1 MCFAGNYFPRGEAPP
16 PYEEAVRAART
27 EAEMVSNH
35 QQVNPNSAPYTFS
48 SNRNENVSL
57 TLVHNT
63 HVSITP
69 SVQQT
74 GVSSSQ
80 CNVMLHQS
88 NNVQSVQA
96 ESRNDP
102 STETVQQQNPTANS
116 STSVSL
122 ACGAAGSSHDYVI
135 DSSSSFLQNTTLES
149 QVDVHYE
156 NCNHKS
162 VTNVAPVL
170 TVSVKNEESF
180 PKKSLNVDFLRERI
194 DRNSYVPA
202 DGKSL
207 DTNSGTAE
215 ASNELYQL
223 KNEPSA
229 LSCSSSWRREAL
241 QHNTSASKSN
251 VNITYGSDKQK
262 IIEKSRNFKITES
275 SAGGSGSSKNYH
287 RVENQLSESKVK
299 KCNVMLKDSSKTS
312 KALVGRQYDK
322 QVNLY
327 LSIDVRLLLSN
338 CFYI

>member
-1 MCFAGNYFPRGEAPP
+1 
-16 PYEEAVRAART
+16 
-27 EAEMVSNH
+27 MVSNH

-48 SNRNENVSL
+48 SNRNENVSV

-102 STETVQQQNPTANS
+102 SSTETVQQQNPTANS

-207 DTNSGTAE
+207 DTNSGTAA

-241 QHNTSASKSN
+241 QHNASASKSN

-275 SAGGSGSSKNYH
+275 SAAGSGSSKNYH

-299 KCNVMLKDSSKTS
+299 RCNVMLKDSSKTS

-322 QVNLY
+322 QVNFY
-327 LSIDVRLLLSN
+327 LSID
-338 CFYI
+338 